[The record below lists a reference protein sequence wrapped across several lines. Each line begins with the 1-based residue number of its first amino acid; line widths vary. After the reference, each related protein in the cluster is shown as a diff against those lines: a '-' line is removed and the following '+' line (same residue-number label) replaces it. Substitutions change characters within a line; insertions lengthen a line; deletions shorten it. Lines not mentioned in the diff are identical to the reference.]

1 MVHPELTEVVV
12 DWVFTSEGI
21 GSGLVARKKRNSK
34 IEHVPKIKLIC
45 KLSNENSPRVLF
57 SLLQNGKIIAMVRG
71 ANAPLLT
78 KKTIELVEEA
88 RQIAAG
94 QKERIEVHTKQIF
107 K

>member
-1 MVHPELTEVVV
+1 MVHSGLIEVVV
-12 DWVFTSEGI
+12 DLVFTSEGI
-21 GSGLVARKKRNSK
+21 GSGPVAGKKRNSK
-34 IEHVPKIKLIC
+34 IEHVPKVKFMC

-57 SLLQNGKIIAMVRG
+57 SLLQDGKIIAMVRG

-78 KKTIELVEEA
+78 KKTIELVEEE

-94 QKERIEVHTKQIF
+94 QKERIEVHTKELF